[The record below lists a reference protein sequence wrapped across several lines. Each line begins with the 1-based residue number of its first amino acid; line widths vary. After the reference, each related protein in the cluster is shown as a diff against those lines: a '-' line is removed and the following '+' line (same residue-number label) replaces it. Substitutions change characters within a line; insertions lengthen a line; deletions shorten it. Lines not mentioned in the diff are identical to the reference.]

1 MIAWRV
7 ESREMDDRVLLER
20 ITYNPEIF
28 GGKAIIRGRRL
39 AVEHVLEMLAAGST
53 TESLLQHYSWLER
66 EDIQACL
73 LYAAKIVGRES
84 FAPLLVTSEAAD

>member
-1 MIAWRV
+1 MT
-7 ESREMDDRVLLER
+7 ERELLDR

-39 AVEHVLEMLAAGST
+39 AVSHVLSMMAAGSSVD
-53 TESLLQHYSWLER
+53 ELLEHYPWLER

-73 LYAAKIVGRES
+73 SYAARITDGEY
-84 FAPLLVTSEAAD
+84 FAPMLVTSEAAD

>member
-1 MIAWRV
+1 MTER
-7 ESREMDDRVLLER
+7 DLLDR

-39 AVEHVLEMLAAGST
+39 AVEHVLEMMAVGST
-53 TESLLQHYSWLER
+53 PDELVREYGWLEP

-73 LYAAKIVGRES
+73 LYAARLAGNEYFEPVH
-84 FAPLLVTSEAAD
+84 ADE